1 MIAAM
6 ISEAYVFYVLHHPAV
21 KEKRGHR
28 ESRLLG
34 NINKMLLE
42 TSEQMQLPNIE
53 AMAQQLS
60 EVNKRCKSSTW
71 IQVLDLELIDFE
83 SDT

>member
-1 MIAAM
+1 MLAAM
-6 ISEAYVFYVLHHPAV
+6 TSEAYVISVLHYSAV

-28 ESRLLG
+28 ESRRLE

-42 TSEQMQLPNIE
+42 TNEQMQMPNIE

-60 EVNKRCKSSTW
+60 EVNKRCKSST
-71 IQVLDLELIDFE
+71 
-83 SDT
+83 

>member
-1 MIAAM
+1 MQFHEVQTFEMIAAM
-6 ISEAYVFYVLHHPAV
+6 ISEAYVFYVLHYSAV

-28 ESRLLG
+28 ESRLLE

-42 TSEQMQLPNIE
+42 TNEQMQLPNIE

-60 EVNKRCKSSTW
+60 EVNKRCKSST
-71 IQVLDLELIDFE
+71 
-83 SDT
+83 

>member
-1 MIAAM
+1 MV
-6 ISEAYVFYVLHHPAV
+6 SEAYVFYFRHYSAV

-28 ESRLLG
+28 ESRLLE

-42 TSEQMQLPNIE
+42 TNEQMQLPNIE

-60 EVNKRCKSSTW
+60 EVNKRCKSST
-71 IQVLDLELIDFE
+71 
-83 SDT
+83 